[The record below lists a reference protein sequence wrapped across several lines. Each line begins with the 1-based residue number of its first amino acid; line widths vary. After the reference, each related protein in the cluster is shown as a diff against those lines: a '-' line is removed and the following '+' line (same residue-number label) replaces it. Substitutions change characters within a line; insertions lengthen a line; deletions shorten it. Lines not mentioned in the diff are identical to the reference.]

1 MATYTAVATVTGGR
15 AGHATS
21 VNPDAEF
28 DISAPAQLGG
38 TGEGVNPEQ
47 LLAVGWGACYQS
59 ALMAAA
65 KEKRVN
71 AMTIMKSKVRVNV
84 TLTHEETADLSAKI
98 EVFVPD
104 MELDQVQELV
114 DLANTICPYSKAT
127 EGNIPTETVAVASLG
142 E

>member
-1 MATYTAVATVTGGR
+1 
-15 AGHATS
+15 
-21 VNPDAEF
+21 
-28 DISAPAQLGG
+28 
-38 TGEGVNPEQ
+38 
-47 LLAVGWGACYQS
+47 
-59 ALMAAA
+59 MAAA

-142 E
+142 EQAASRLPVEGADTFRP